1 MVSGFDFPLHQ
12 SMDYCVFH
20 WVLVF
25 PFIIP
30 ILFLFQYDSNIF
42 QCDSNKLFQY
52 DSNKW
57 FQGIIPIQLLGFP
70 TSHAERSKE
79 SRRNLP
85 TSARFVM
92 KFLALA
98 GSSDGEVPCLMSG
111 INTME
116 VPKIWVY
123 MGLYIYGFIWVQ
135 SHTLAQKHHCE
146 FCCGVHR
153 SCTKQSLQNWQE
165 RLVDST
171 RTSVRSMLSTSL
183 LKGRFWCSWTIHT
196 WSKVIPDCDNSAE
209 KKWKLS
215 RHAGTWLSRS
225 P

>member
-1 MVSGFDFPLHQ
+1 MIPRNYSNTIAGLSHVPCRKIERIPQKPADFRQ
-12 SMDYCVFH
+12 V
-20 WVLVF
+20 
-25 PFIIP
+25 
-30 ILFLFQYDSNIF
+30 
-42 QCDSNKLFQY
+42 CD
-52 DSNKW
+52 
-57 FQGIIPIQLLGFP
+57 
-70 TSHAERSKE
+70 
-79 SRRNLP
+79 
-85 TSARFVM
+85 
-92 KFLALA
+92 
-98 GSSDGEVPCLMSG
+98 EVPGFGRIIGWRSAMPYVWHKHNG
-111 INTME
+111 GTQN
-116 VPKIWVY
+116 
-123 MGLYIYGFIWVQ
+123 MGLYIYIYGFIWVQ